1 MGTASQN
8 EQGASKIAA
17 ALAAALKGLAEVRE
31 SQKRIEDQQKK
42 SGEEMA
48 RQAEHLKRTDN
59 GLEQAFRSLRSR
71 IDWIHMA
78 AKEILVSCDR
88 LKEEKK
94 PVRWKHHLNLVGIV
108 VLAVGIGLLSGW
120 LWALGW
126 VRADE
131 MESKVLD
138 EEREVGHALMMKV
151 KRADDE
157 QLDQITALL
166 TSADMSSEYRQRVRK
181 WLGERSE
188 MANVGRA
195 RK

>member
-1 MGTASQN
+1 MGTTSHN

-17 ALAAALKGLAEVRE
+17 ALVGALKGLAEVRE

-42 SGEEMA
+42 SGEELA
-48 RQAEHLKRTDN
+48 RQAEHLKRTEN

-71 IDWIHMA
+71 IDWIEMA
-78 AKEILVSCDR
+78 AKELLSSIEH
-88 LKEEKK
+88 LKVEKK
-94 PVRWKHHLNLVGIV
+94 PVRWKHHLRAVGV
-108 VLAVGIGLLSGW
+108 VLGALGIGLLVGW
-120 LWALGW
+120 LWALSW
-126 VRADE
+126 VRTDE
-131 MESKVLD
+131 TERKVLD

-157 QLDQITALL
+157 QLDQITAPL